1 VRESGTSGQM
11 AGLVLLSIR
20 IECYGRIIMESSMD
34 SKRHPLMRLISHLR
48 RHRGTIILASICS
61 VMNKFWDLAPPVLI
75 GMAVDVVAL
84 REESFLGNMGWTDP
98 RDQFLILVALTV
110 IIWVLESLFEY
121 FYAVLWRNLAQTAQH
136 ELRMSAYSHI
146 QDLEMRWFSEQT
158 TGGLM
163 AIMNDDVNQL
173 ERFLDQGATDLLQVA
188 TTVIVV
194 GGIMFAIAPEVAIL
208 AVIPV
213 PIIVIGSFAFQRRI
227 GERYTLVREEVA
239 DLNALLN
246 NNLSGITT
254 IKSFTAE
261 DREVERVRKASETY
275 REANKSAIRLSA
287 SFVPLI
293 RMAILFAFTANMLVG
308 GWMALDGTLSI
319 GAYSVIVFI
328 TQRLLWPLTRLG
340 QTFDLYQRA
349 MASTTRV
356 LDLLDTE
363 IGIVEGDVEIENVAG
378 AIEYRDVTFAYPGRS
393 PVYDNLTLSV
403 EPGESI
409 GIVGSTGAGKTTMM
423 SLMMR
428 LHDPASGE
436 VRLDGHD
443 VRSLTLNCL
452 RGSIALVSQNTTLF
466 PGSVREN
473 ILYGRPNATDDEVL
487 KAAKVAEA
495 IEFIQALPQGWST
508 DIGEDGH
515 RLSGGQRQRIAIARA
530 VLKDA
535 PILILDEA
543 TSNVDNETEAA
554 LQRSVEILSKDR
566 TTIII
571 AHRLSTVRNA
581 DRIAVLDGGIIS
593 EVGSHEQLVQ
603 AKGLY
608 SRLWDVQTGQ
618 A

>member
-1 VRESGTSGQM
+1 
-11 AGLVLLSIR
+11 
-20 IECYGRIIMESSMD
+20 
-34 SKRHPLMRLISHLR
+34 
-48 RHRGTIILASICS
+48 
-61 VMNKFWDLAPPVLI
+61 MNKFWDLAPPVLI

-84 REESFLGNMGWTDP
+84 REESFLGDLGWANP
-98 RDQFLILVALTV
+98 REQFYILVSLTV
-110 IIWVLESLFEY
+110 VVWILESLFEY
-121 FYAVLWRNLAQTAQH
+121 FYAVLWRNLAQAAQH
-136 ELRMSAYSHI
+136 ELRMSAYTHI
-146 QDLEMRWFSEQT
+146 QDLEMRWFSQQT

-194 GGIMFAIAPEVAIL
+194 GAIMFMIAPDVAIL

-213 PIIVIGSFAFQRRI
+213 PIIVIGSFIFQRRI
-227 GERYTLVREEVA
+227 GEKYTRVREEVA
-239 DLNALLN
+239 DLNSLLN

-261 DREVERVRKASETY
+261 EREVARVKEASVTY
-275 REANKSAIRLSA
+275 LEANKSAIRLSA

-308 GWMALDGTLSI
+308 GWMALDGKLSI

-356 LDLLDTE
+356 LDLLDTD
-363 IGIVEGDVEIENVAG
+363 IGIVEGDRTIDSVKGDIEF
-378 AIEYRDVTFAYPGRS
+378 RDVAFAYPSRE
-393 PVYDNLTLSV
+393 PVYTGLTLKIKS
-403 EPGESI
+403 GETL
-409 GIVGSTGAGKTTMM
+409 GIVGSTGAGKTT
-423 SLMMR
+423 LMNLLMR
-428 LHDPASGE
+428 LNDPLSGK
-436 VRLDGHD
+436 VMLDGID
-443 VRSLTLNCL
+443 VSELKLDCL

-466 PGSVREN
+466 PGSVKDN
-473 ILYGRPNATDDEVL
+473 ILYGRPDATDEEVMNS
-487 KAAKVAEA
+487 AEVAEA
-495 IEFIQALPQGWST
+495 MDFIHNLPDGWDT
-508 DIGEDGH
+508 EVGEDGH
-515 RLSGGQRQRIAIARA
+515 RLSGGQRQRLAIARA

-535 PILILDEA
+535 PILVLDEA

-554 LQRSVEILSKDR
+554 LQRSIEKLSFNR

-581 DRIAVLDGGIIS
+581 TRIAVLDAGEIS
-593 EVGSHEQLVQ
+593 EMGSHSELV
-603 AKGLY
+603 KSSGLY
-608 SRLWDVQTGQ
+608 SRLWKVQTG
-618 A
+618 AA

>member
-1 VRESGTSGQM
+1 MVK
-11 AGLVLLSIR
+11 
-20 IECYGRIIMESSMD
+20 D
-34 SKRHPLMRLISHLR
+34 SHPLTRLFSQLR
-48 RHRGTIILASICS
+48 DHRVTIILASFCS

-75 GMAVDVVAL
+75 GIAVDVVAL
-84 REESFLGNMGWTDP
+84 REESFLGDMGWSDP

-110 IIWVLESLFEY
+110 VIWVLESLFEY

-136 ELRMSAYSHI
+136 ELRMSAYKHI

-194 GGIMFAIAPEVAIL
+194 GGIMFYIAPEVAIL
-208 AVIPV
+208 AIIPV
-213 PIIVIGSFAFQRRI
+213 PIIVIGSFMFQRRI
-227 GERYTLVREEVA
+227 GERYTRVREEVA
-239 DLNALLN
+239 DLNSLLN

-261 DREVERVRKASETY
+261 EREIERVRTASETY
-275 REANKSAIRLSA
+275 RKANQSAIRLSA

-308 GWMALDGTLSI
+308 GWMALDGRLSI

-349 MASTTRV
+349 MASTARV

-363 IGIVEGDVEIENVAG
+363 IGIVEGDVSIERVSG
-378 AIEYRDVTFAYPGRS
+378 DIEFLDLGFSYQGRE
-393 PVYDNLTLSV
+393 PVYAGLSLKINSGETL
-403 EPGESI
+403 
-409 GIVGSTGAGKTTMM
+409 GIVGSTGAGKTTLM
-423 SLMMR
+423 SLLMR
-428 LHDPASGE
+428 LHDPQSGS
-436 VRLDGHD
+436 VKLDGID
-443 VRSLTLNCL
+443 VRDLTLECL

-466 PGSVREN
+466 PGSVRDN
-473 ILYGRPNATDDEVL
+473 ILYGKPNATEEEVL
-487 KAAKVAEA
+487 NSANIAEA
-495 IEFIQALPQGWST
+495 MEFIRTLPDGWET
-508 DIGEDGH
+508 EVGEDGH
-515 RLSGGQRQRIAIARA
+515 RLSGGQRQRLAIARA

-535 PILILDEA
+535 PILVLDEA

-554 LQRSVEILSKDR
+554 LQRSIEKLSKDR

-581 DRIAVLDGGIIS
+581 DRIAVLDSGEIT
-593 EVGSHEQLVQ
+593 EMGSHDELIQLS
-603 AKGLY
+603 GLY
-608 SRLWDVQTGQ
+608 SRLWAVQTGV

>member
-1 VRESGTSGQM
+1 MGNNSE
-11 AGLVLLSIR
+11 
-20 IECYGRIIMESSMD
+20 
-34 SKRHPLMRLISHLR
+34 SKRHPLKRLISHLSK
-48 RHRGTIILASICS
+48 HRGTIILASICS
-61 VMNKFWDLAPPVLI
+61 ILNKFWDLAPPVLI

-98 RDQFLILVALTV
+98 REQFLILVALTV

-188 TTVIVV
+188 TTVVVV
-194 GGIMFAIAPEVAIL
+194 GAIMFAIAPEVAIL

-261 DREVERVRKASETY
+261 DREVERVRMASETY

-308 GWMALDGTLSI
+308 GWMALDGALSI

-363 IGIVEGDVEIENVAG
+363 IGIVEGDVEIENVSG
-378 AIEYRDVTFAYPGRS
+378 AIEYRDVSFAYPDRS
-393 PVYDNLTLSV
+393 PIYDDLNLSV
-403 EPGESI
+403 QPGESI

-428 LHDPASGE
+428 LHDPVSGG
-436 VRLDGHD
+436 VFLDGQD
-443 VRSLTLNCL
+443 VKGLTLNCL

-466 PGSVREN
+466 PGSVKDN
-473 ILYGRPNATDDEVL
+473 ILYGRPNADDAEIL
-487 KAAKVAEA
+487 KAATVAEA
-495 IEFIQALPQGWST
+495 IDFIRALPDGWDT
-508 DIGEDGH
+508 EIGEDGH

-535 PILILDEA
+535 PILVLDEA

-571 AHRLSTVRNA
+571 AHRLSTIRNA
-581 DRIAVLDGGIIS
+581 DRIAVLDGGAIS
-593 EVGSHEQLVQ
+593 EIGTHEQLVQ

>member
-1 VRESGTSGQM
+1 MSRSH
-11 AGLVLLSIR
+11 
-20 IECYGRIIMESSMD
+20 
-34 SKRHPLMRLISHLR
+34 HPLARLIFQLR
-48 RHRGTIILASICS
+48 EYRGTIILASICS
-61 VMNKFWDLAPPVLI
+61 ILNKFWDLAPPVLI
-75 GMAVDVVAL
+75 GIAVDVVAL
-84 REESFLGNMGWTDP
+84 REESFLGELGWSDP

-110 IIWVLESLFEY
+110 VIWVLESLFEY

-136 ELRMSAYSHI
+136 ELRMSAYQHI
-146 QDLEMRWFSEQT
+146 QDLEMRWFSQQT

-188 TTVIVV
+188 TTVVVV
-194 GGIMFAIAPEVAIL
+194 GGIMFLIAPEVAIL
-208 AVIPV
+208 AIIPV
-213 PIIVIGSFAFQRRI
+213 PVIVIGSFMFQRRI
-227 GERYTLVREEVA
+227 GERYTRVREEVA
-239 DLNALLN
+239 DLNSLLN

-261 DREVERVRKASETY
+261 KREIERVREASETY
-275 REANKSAIRLSA
+275 LKANQSAITLSA

-308 GWMALDGTLSI
+308 GWMALDGRLSI

-356 LDLLDTE
+356 LDLLDTD
-363 IGIVEGDVEIENVAG
+363 IGIVEGDVTIQKISGDIEFK
-378 AIEYRDVTFAYPGRS
+378 DLTFSYHGRS
-393 PVYDNLTLSV
+393 PVYEGLSLAIK
-403 EPGESI
+403 PGETL
-409 GIVGSTGAGKTTMM
+409 GIVGSTGAGKTT
-423 SLMMR
+423 LMNLLMR
-428 LHDPASGE
+428 LHDPQSGHVE
-436 VRLDGHD
+436 LDGVD
-443 VRSLTLNCL
+443 VKDLTLNCL

-473 ILYGRPNATDDEVL
+473 ILYGRPDANQEELINSAE
-487 KAAKVAEA
+487 VAEA
-495 IEFIQALPQGWST
+495 IEFIESLPDGWET
-508 DIGEDGH
+508 DVGEDGH
-515 RLSGGQRQRIAIARA
+515 RLSGGQRQRLAIARA

-535 PILILDEA
+535 PILVLDEA

-554 LQRSVEILSKDR
+554 LQRSIEKLSINR

-581 DRIAVLDGGIIS
+581 DRIAVLDNGKIS
-593 EVGSHEQLVQ
+593 EMGSHDELIE
-603 AKGLY
+603 ASGLY
-608 SRLWDVQTGQ
+608 SRLWAVQTG
-618 A
+618 AA